1 MPLFHPTRVVAVGG
15 VCTPYTPP
23 QQTYV
28 SLDEVV
34 ERLPQLAYQV

>member
-1 MPLFHPTRVVAVGG
+1 MCLFQPHRVAAVAS

-23 QQTYV
+23 HSKYL
-28 SLDEVV
+28 SLDDVV